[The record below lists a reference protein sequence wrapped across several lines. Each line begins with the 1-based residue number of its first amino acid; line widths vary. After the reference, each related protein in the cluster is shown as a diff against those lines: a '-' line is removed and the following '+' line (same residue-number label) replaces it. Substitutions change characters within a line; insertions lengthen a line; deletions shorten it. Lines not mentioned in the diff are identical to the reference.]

1 MRYHALALLAGTAVM
16 GKPEESLGDNLDTFT
31 ATLSDDTV
39 GSFVANS
46 IPSATTLIG
55 SATNRVVYDW
65 FAYLRT
71 RDSDSPQPSLAATIA
86 REVHTADAATSP
98 FHLTFSYSDGF
109 GRAIQQKTQADPG
122 PGPQRDS
129 ATHNIVVVDGVP
141 QMPSTPIDPR
151 WIASGWAIFNN
162 KGSPV
167 RQYEPFFT
175 DTFRF
180 EFAVAIGVASITFYD
195 PLNREIGQLNP
206 DHTWSESVVDPW
218 SQEVWDVND
227 TAQIDPVTDLTLD
240 HTSADYPL
248 RTTSRRGANSAKV
261 GNSAPRRRRPR
272 PNASSTAIHL
282 ALHSSIRWH
291 ARSQLSATT
300 SSGIPTPHRPLR
312 RPRKSS
318 T

>member
-1 MRYHALALLAGTAVM
+1 MRYGALGLLAGTAVM

-39 GSFVANS
+39 GSFVANP
-46 IPSATTLIG
+46 ILSATTLIG

-109 GRAIQQKTQADPG
+109 GRAIQQKTQANPG

-206 DHTWSESVVDPW
+206 EEKTAAAKCVVHR
-218 SQEVWDVND
+218 D
-227 TAQIDPVTDLTLD
+227 TPSITLFD
-240 HTSADYPL
+240 T
-248 RTTSRRGANSAKV
+248 
-261 GNSAPRRRRPR
+261 
-272 PNASSTAIHL
+272 L
-282 ALHSSIRWH
+282 AR
-291 ARSQLSATT
+291 AFATV
-300 SSGIPTPHRPLR
+300 SHNKQRYSNPHRPLR